1 VVLGSYT
8 VVPAGVD
15 YRVEITLRYGDPGPE
30 FVPDPAPE
38 QATGRGRGL
47 VPRGHALA
55 HPATRF
61 AVQTSGVAVAVRM
74 TARDDELAAIEQ
86 LYVDAR

>member
-1 VVLGSYT
+1 M
-8 VVPAGVD
+8 A
-15 YRVEITLRYGDPGPE
+15 TLRSSVTERFRDLLARRLFLDREPGVLLVWVE
-30 FVPDPAPE
+30 ADRHDVAS
-38 QATGRGRGL
+38 L
-47 VPRGHALA
+47 VPQVEAL